1 MNKEVLIERLFQT
14 LISGDRAGSRGI
26 VNETIEMGVPAEELL
41 SEIFWPTLNL
51 VQKLFRADQLSCLS
65 HHFATRIMRSLAD
78 QAQTRLRVSPSN
90 GKRILIACGGTEQD
104 ELAASMAV
112 DLIEAGG
119 FEVAFAGGGVPFD
132 EIMARVGEDRPDI
145 LLLFSSAAKDLP
157 EIRRLIDELHEVNV
171 CPEMQIVVGGGVYG
185 RAEGLAEEIGADLY
199 VPELG
204 QVVDLL
210 LEQNTKRA
218 RSDQRTVGRKRRAK
232 VA

>member
-1 MNKEVLIERLFQT
+1 MNKEVLIERLFQA
-14 LISGDRAGSRGI
+14 LISGDRCGARHI
-26 VNETIEMGVPAEELL
+26 VDETIESGVPAEELL

-51 VQKLFRADQLSCLS
+51 VQKLFRADQLSALS
-65 HHFATRIMRSLAD
+65 HHFATRLMRSLAD
-78 QAQTRLRVSPSN
+78 QAQTRLTVRPSN
-90 GKRILIACGGTEQD
+90 GRRLLVACGGTEQD

-132 EIMARVGEDRPDI
+132 EIMARVGEDRPDM

-157 EIRRLIDELHEVNV
+157 EIRRIIDELHEVNV

-199 VPELG
+199 IPDLRD
-204 QVVDLL
+204 VVGLL
-210 LEQNTKRA
+210 VDQKTKRA
-218 RSDQRTVGRKRRAK
+218 KSDQRTVGRKRRVKA
-232 VA
+232 A

>member
-14 LISGDRAGSRGI
+14 LISGDRAGARGI
-26 VNETIEMGVPAEELL
+26 VTETIEMGVPAEELL

-51 VQKLFRADQLSCLS
+51 IQKLFRADQLSCLS
-65 HHFATRIMRSLAD
+65 HHFATRLMRSLAD
-78 QAQTRLRVSPSN
+78 QAQARLAVAPAN
-90 GKRILIACGGTEQD
+90 GRRILIACGGTEQD

-199 VPELG
+199 IPELG
-204 QVVDLL
+204 EVVNLL
-210 LEQNTKRA
+210 LEENAKRA
-218 RSDQRTVGRKRRAK
+218 KSDQRTVGRKRRAK

>member
-1 MNKEVLIERLFQT
+1 MNKEVLMERLFQA
-14 LISGDRAGSRGI
+14 LICGDRASARNI

-41 SEIFWPTLNL
+41 SEIFGPTLNL
-51 VQKLFRADQLSCLS
+51 VQKLFRADQLSALS
-65 HHFATRIMRSLAD
+65 HHFATRLMRSLAD
-78 QAQTRLRVSPSN
+78 QAQVRLTMRPSN
-90 GKRILIACGGTEQD
+90 GRRILVACGGTEQD

-157 EIRRLIDELHEVNV
+157 EIRRIIDELHEVNV

-199 VPELG
+199 VPDLREL
-204 QVVDLL
+204 VCLL
-210 LEQNTKRA
+210 VEQKTKRA
-218 RSDQRTVGRKRRAK
+218 RSDQRTVGRKRRVKA
-232 VA
+232 A

>member
-14 LISGDRAGSRGI
+14 LISGDRTGARNI
-26 VNETIEMGVPAEELL
+26 VNETIEAGVPPEELL

-51 VQKLFRADQLSCLS
+51 IQKLYRADQLTCLS
-65 HHFATRIMRSLAD
+65 HHFATRLMRSLAD
-78 QAQTRLRVSPSN
+78 QAQSRLSVAPPN
-90 GKRILIACGGTEQD
+90 GRRILVVCGGTEQD

-132 EIMARVGEDRPDI
+132 EIMSRVGEERPDI

-157 EIRRLIDELHEVNV
+157 EIRRIIDELHEINV

-199 VPELG
+199 IPDLRD
-204 QVVDLL
+204 VVGLL
-210 LEQNTKRA
+210 LERKSKRA
-218 RSDQRTVGRKRRAK
+218 ASDQRTVGRKRRAK

>member
-1 MNKEVLIERLFQT
+1 VNKEVLIERLFQA
-14 LISGDRAGSRGI
+14 LISGDRCGARHI
-26 VNETIEMGVPAEELL
+26 VDETIESGVPAEELL

-51 VQKLFRADQLSCLS
+51 VQKLFRADQLSALS
-65 HHFATRIMRSLAD
+65 HHFATRLMRSLAD
-78 QAQTRLRVSPSN
+78 QAQTRLTVRPSN
-90 GKRILIACGGTEQD
+90 GRRLLVACGGTEQD

-132 EIMARVGEDRPDI
+132 EIMARVGEDRPDM

-157 EIRRLIDELHEVNV
+157 EIRRIIDELHEVNV

-199 VPELG
+199 IPDLRD
-204 QVVDLL
+204 VVGLL
-210 LEQNTKRA
+210 VDQKTKRA
-218 RSDQRTVGRKRRAK
+218 KSDQRTVGRKRRVKA
-232 VA
+232 A

>member
-1 MNKEVLIERLFQT
+1 MNKEVLIERLFQA
-14 LISGDRAGSRGI
+14 LISGDRTGARDI
-26 VNETIEMGVPAEELL
+26 VQETIEAGVPAEELL
-41 SEIFWPTLNL
+41 SEIFWPTLSL
-51 VQKLFRADQLSCLS
+51 IQKLFRADQLTCLS
-65 HHFATRIMRSLAD
+65 HHFATRLMRSLAD
-78 QAQTRLRVSPSN
+78 QAQARLTVASPN
-90 GKRILIACGGTEQD
+90 GRRILVVCGGTEQD

-132 EIMARVGEDRPDI
+132 EIMSRVGEERPDI

-157 EIRRLIDELHEVNV
+157 EIRRIIDELHEINV

-199 VPELG
+199 VPDLRD
-204 QVVDLL
+204 VVGLL
-210 LEQNTKRA
+210 LERKTKRA
-218 RSDQRTVGRKRRAK
+218 ASDQRTVGRKRRVK

>member
-1 MNKEVLIERLFQT
+1 VNKEVLIERLFQT
-14 LISGDRAGSRGI
+14 LISGDRGGARGI
-26 VNETIEMGVPAEELL
+26 VDETIEMGVPAEELL
-41 SEIFWPTLNL
+41 SEIFWPTLHL
-51 VQKLFRADQLSCLS
+51 VQKLFRADQLSCLA
-65 HHFATRIMRSLAD
+65 HHFATRLMRSLAD
-78 QAQTRLRVSPSN
+78 QAQTRLTVSPSN

-157 EIRRLIDELHEVNV
+157 EIRRIIDELHEVNV

-199 VPELG
+199 IPELG

-218 RSDQRTVGRKRRAK
+218 RSDQRTVGRKRRSK

>member
-14 LISGDRAGSRGI
+14 LISGDRAGARGI
-26 VNETIEMGVPAEELL
+26 INETIEMGVAAEELL
-41 SEIFWPTLNL
+41 TEIFWPTLDL
-51 VQKLFRADQLSCLS
+51 IQKLYRADQLSCLA
-65 HHFATRIMRSLAD
+65 HHFATRMMRSLAD
-78 QAQTRLRVSPSN
+78 QAQLRLTVSPSN

-112 DLIEAGG
+112 DLIESAG
-119 FEVAFAGGGVPFD
+119 FEIAFAGGGVPFD
-132 EIMARVGEDRPDI
+132 EIMARVGEERPDI

-157 EIRRLIDELHEVNV
+157 EIRRIIDELHEVNV

-199 VPELG
+199 IPSLG
-204 QVVDLL
+204 ETVLL
-210 LEQNTKRA
+210 LTGQNAKRA
-218 RSDQRTVGRKRRAK
+218 KSDQRTVGRKRRAK